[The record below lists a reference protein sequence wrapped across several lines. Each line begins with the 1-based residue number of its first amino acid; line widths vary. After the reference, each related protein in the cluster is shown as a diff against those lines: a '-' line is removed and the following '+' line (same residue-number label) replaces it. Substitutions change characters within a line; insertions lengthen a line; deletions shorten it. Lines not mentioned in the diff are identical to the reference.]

1 MIDRRSLLLGV
12 AAAPLL
18 LAAAPVGAAPAGPA
32 GVASAAPAAPIGR
45 ARGPSRLRARLLR
58 DTVLD
63 PTGVFEV
70 TYSGLPNVAS
80 FQQDAILTRGRHQYA
95 AWYAADRSA
104 TLARRRTNG
113 RGTPGPWEKLVLP
126 HRLSAVDSH
135 NTISLGVSRADG
147 RLHVAMDVHNTRV
160 YYLRSA
166 PGLVDGG
173 PWAATAFSPVQRTLE
188 GVELG
193 GISYPQ
199 FVDTPDGWLQLSYRT
214 GGSGGGVNELAE
226 YGPAGWAVLGA
237 WSAEDGRYTAPNGRT
252 SDSRN
257 MYLHGIGH
265 DTRGRLHATFTW
277 REDAAGGVVLCHPG
291 GLSNHDTGYVYSDDR
306 GRTWR
311 TQDGA
316 VAGVTGTA
324 STGSGGRVGWT
335 TPNHVVDPLDVNHA
349 LINQEAQAVDSAG
362 RVHVLISYVP
372 GRFTQCVTDFT
383 AQRISSAYPFH
394 LVQLAAGS
402 ADAPAPR
409 WRKIELP
416 ERVGAF
422 GRTRLVLAANDDAY
436 AVLPDGRIL
445 AASAA
450 STWTDWIRVYDGAAI
465 DAFGEC
471 VVDASRSRSDG
482 LLSVLSQEPSTG
494 TTPSPVH
501 VTDFR
506 LG

>member
-1 MIDRRSLLLGV
+1 MGGVIDRRSLLLGAA

-18 LAAAPVGAAPAGPA
+18 LGAAPAPA
-32 GVASAAPAAPIGR
+32 ALAAP
-45 ARGPSRLRARLLR
+45 RARLLR

-63 PTGVFEV
+63 PTGLYEV

-80 FQQDAILTRGRHQYA
+80 FQQDAILTRGAYQYA

-104 TLARRRTNG
+104 TLARRAISG
-113 RGTPGPWEKLVLP
+113 PGPWERVVLP

-135 NTISLGVSRADG
+135 NTISLGVSRSDG
-147 RLHVAMDVHNTRV
+147 RLHVVMDAHNTRA

-166 PGLVDGG
+166 AGLIDGG
-173 PWAATAFSPVQRTLE
+173 VPWAVGSFSAVQRTLE

-193 GISYPQ
+193 GITYPQ
-199 FVDTPDGWLQLSYRT
+199 FVDTPDGGLQLSYRT

-226 YGPAGWAVLGA
+226 YTPAGWARLGA
-237 WSAEDGRYTAPNGRT
+237 WTSAAGRYTAPNGRT

-257 MYLHGIGH
+257 MYLHGIGY
-265 DTRGRLHATFTW
+265 DARGRLHASFTW
-277 REDAAGGVVLCHPG
+277 REDAAGGVVLCSPG
-291 GLSNHDTGYVYSDDR
+291 GLSNHDTGYVHSDDR

-316 VAGVTGTA
+316 VAGVTGSA
-324 STGSGGRVGWT
+324 STGSGRRVAWT

-349 LINQEAQAVDSAG
+349 LINQESQAVDSTG
-362 RVHVLISYVP
+362 RIHILISYVP
-372 GRFTQCVTDFT
+372 GRFTQCVTNFT
-383 AQRISSAYPFH
+383 AQRISFAYPFH
-394 LVQLAAGS
+394 LVRLATG
-402 ADAPAPR
+402 

-416 ERVGAF
+416 ERVAAF

-450 STWTDWIRVYDGAAI
+450 STWTDWRRVYDGAAI

-471 VVDASRSRSDG
+471 VVDASRLRSDG

-506 LG
+506 LGE